1 MGFTPNQEKLKVWTE
16 HVKKASIYNGSLKE
30 YCRQESISS
39 STLNYW
45 REKLG
50 KGISKP
56 SQTSKFIP
64 VVVAPPS
71 KLEQKERQE
80 ILPNPK
86 WVAEI
91 ILHVY
96 GGLK

>member
-1 MGFTPNQEKLKVWTE
+1 MEYTPNQEKLKLWTE
-16 HVKKASIYNGSLKE
+16 HVKKASIYNGSLKQ
-30 YCRQESISS
+30 YCRQENISS
-39 STLNYW
+39 STLSYW
-45 REKLG
+45 RDKLG
-50 KGISKP
+50 KGISKS

-64 VVVAPPS
+64 VVVAPS
-71 KLEQKERQE
+71 SRLDQKGPQQ